1 MGPNK
6 DTYMSKVIGQPRDIV
21 LRGREKVRGHPDR
34 WGRVLGEKQ
43 VMGVHF
49 SELERLKVNPV
60 IRSPQSDRQVI
71 LCQVGQDV
79 GLTTILLF
87 SHVAL

>member
-49 SELERLKVNPV
+49 SELEVK
-60 IRSPQSDRQVI
+60 
-71 LCQVGQDV
+71 G
-79 GLTTILLF
+79 
-87 SHVAL
+87 